1 MLLRRHRM
9 LALLALLACKFDAGG
24 IAEEGSGAGNTSTGG
39 TTSFEALT
47 SSGDPSGPHGS
58 STTETTDPGSVSDS
72 DSDSDTTTGGP
83 TASCGDGHVDAGE
96 ACDDGPNNGP
106 SKACTPLCQVNVCGD
121 GYPLA
126 RAEACDDGN
135 QDDGDGCHDDCT
147 LPKTCGNGKP
157 DNGEACDD
165 GNQIDTDGCIACK
178 KAVCGDG
185 YVQANVESCDDVSE
199 TSACNADCSLA
210 QCGDEKLNASAGEVC
225 DLGLK
230 NGIYDSGCAAD
241 CKSTGLYCGDGS
253 VHMPDEK
260 CEPAVPPPHAT
271 CAGDCQSI
279 SCLPDRGN
287 CDGDP
292 ANGCEI
298 DTNTN
303 KNHCGECD
311 KGCLVKCEGG
321 SCSL

>member
-1 MLLRRHRM
+1 MLV
-9 LALLALLACKFDAGG
+9 LLALLACKFDAGG
-24 IAEEGSGAGNTSTGG
+24 LGEAGSGAASTSTSSTAGSG
-39 TTSFEALT
+39 PLTT
-47 SSGDPSGPHGS
+47 SGDPSGPQS
-58 STTETTDPGSVSDS
+58 TSTTPATDVGSVSDS
-72 DSDSDTTTGGP
+72 DSATTTGDPPG
-83 TASCGDGHVDAGE
+83 SCGDGHLDGGE
-96 ACDDGPNNGP
+96 ACDDGPANGP
-106 SKACTPLCQVNVCGD
+106 TKPCTPLCQANVCGD

-126 RAEACDDGN
+126 KAEACDDGN
-135 QDDGDGCHDDCT
+135 QDDADGCRNDCT
-147 LPKTCGNGKP
+147 LPKGCGNGEM
-157 DNGEACDD
+157 DEGEACDD

-199 TSACNADCSLA
+199 TAACNADCSLA
-210 QCGDEKLNASAGEVC
+210 QCGDEKFNASAGEVC

-230 NGIYDSGCAAD
+230 NGIYDSGCGAD
-241 CKSTGLYCGDGS
+241 CKTMGPYCGDGI
-253 VHMPDEK
+253 VDMPDEK
-260 CEPAVPPPHAT
+260 CEPAAPPPFAT

-287 CDGDP
+287 CDGNP

-311 KGCLVKCEGG
+311 HDCAVKCVGG
-321 SCSL
+321 SCAF